1 MALAAGPES
10 TQSRY
15 SRLVPAKAGMCQT
28 PDIPGLL
35 GEIAIAR
42 GAAGRAPASAPSF
55 VMAQDVAAAR
65 MRVIAL
71 TRDALLAKSN
81 SGQVD
86 GSSPAPEV
94 RALAIGQA
102 TPSEDRRRLRP

>member
-1 MALAAGPES
+1 
-10 TQSRY
+10 
-15 SRLVPAKAGMCQT
+15 MCQT

-42 GAAGRAPASAPSF
+42 GAARHAPASAASF

-71 TRDALLAKSN
+71 TRDALLAGFPAAQASPLPA
-81 SGQVD
+81 
-86 GSSPAPEV
+86 SSPERDHRGP
-94 RALAIGQA
+94 Q
-102 TPSEDRRRLRP
+102 RP

>member
-1 MALAAGPES
+1 VALAAGPES

-55 VMAQDVAAAR
+55 VIAQDVGDR
-65 MRVIAL
+65 P
-71 TRDALLAKSN
+71 DAHHC
-81 SGQVD
+81 VD
-86 GSSPAPEV
+86 A
-94 RALAIGQA
+94 
-102 TPSEDRRRLRP
+102 

>member
-1 MALAAGPES
+1 VNHFDCAAGVS
-10 TQSRY
+10 
-15 SRLVPAKAGMCQT
+15 QT

-42 GAAGRAPASAPSF
+42 GAARHAPASAPSF

-86 GSSPAPEV
+86 GSSPARESERLPLV
-94 RALAIGQA
+94 RPRHRKIDGA
-102 TPSEDRRRLRP
+102 